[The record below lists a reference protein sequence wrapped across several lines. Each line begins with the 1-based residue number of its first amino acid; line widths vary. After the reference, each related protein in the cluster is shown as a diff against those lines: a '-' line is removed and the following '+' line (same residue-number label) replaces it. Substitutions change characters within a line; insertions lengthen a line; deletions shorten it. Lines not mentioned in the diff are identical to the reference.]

1 MALPRNTATEPPT
14 HAKRN
19 MPASGVRRQRSQS
32 RLHPHLEQDPAL
44 RRVRSLLTQV
54 DSAVA
59 FWPSTASRLIHTD
72 VTAAS
77 VCPTSLFIGLC
88 RLRLKSL
95 WIGKTGIAHLVNFG
109 RALWGLVAVFALWV
123 GVDRRLSRLYSL
135 LHGLP
140 TFAGL
145 LKFRQQAMSTARA
158 MHVKIDL
165 GEHTLRPTLYL
176 SVLHQ

>member
-1 MALPRNTATEPPT
+1 M
-14 HAKRN
+14 
-19 MPASGVRRQRSQS
+19 
-32 RLHPHLEQDPAL
+32 
-44 RRVRSLLTQV
+44 
-54 DSAVA
+54 A

-77 VCPTSLFIGLC
+77 
-88 RLRLKSL
+88 SL

-176 SVLHQ
+176 PVLHQ